1 MDDATLVKVVAA
13 RYLQDM
19 GSEALRYLRE
29 MQELAAGLSDANSA
43 EAWRDIADAARV
55 ILFTPTSGFG
65 CGRERDPRSA
75 RFGGSRIRAQR
86 RL

>member
-13 RYLQDM
+13 RYLRDM

-29 MQELAAGLSDANSA
+29 MQELAAGLSDADSA

-55 ILFTPTSGFG
+55 ILFTPTS
-65 CGRERDPRSA
+65 DSA
-75 RFGGSRIRAQR
+75 RPRTQPALGAFRGFAD
-86 RL
+86 